1 MENLISLQHY
11 DSPCGKL
18 VLASFADRLYLCDW
32 SDNPFA
38 ERNRRRIEKYLKATS
53 KTETTSVLED
63 TKRQLDE
70 YFASKRK
77 AFDIQLC
84 LVGTDFQ
91 HKVWNALRSIPYGS
105 TKSYKDIAQCIGK
118 PKAVRAVA
126 GAIGANAISIL
137 IHCHRVIGSN
147 HSLTGYAG
155 GLEAKRGLLGME
167 TQERKYL
174 TSRLISCEN
183 EDY

>member
-11 DSPCGKL
+11 DSPCGRL
-18 VLASFADRLYLCDW
+18 VLASFADRLCLCDW

-53 KTETTSVLED
+53 KAETTSVLEE

-70 YFASKRK
+70 YFAGKRK
-77 AFDIQLC
+77 AFDIQLR

-105 TKSYKDIAQCIGK
+105 TKSYKGIAQCIGK

-137 IHCHRVIGSN
+137 IPCHRVIGSN

-155 GLEAKRGLLGME
+155 GLEAKRGLLG
-167 TQERKYL
+167 
-174 TSRLISCEN
+174 IEN
-183 EDY
+183 I